1 MPTMATQP
9 SQQGGEE
16 ITYCARHPEVET
28 ALRCSRCETPICPR
42 CLVQTPVGAR
52 CKDCAAVRKNP
63 IYTVTPMQYARMIPV
78 ALLGGALVGVAWA
91 FIQPGQL
98 FLGFFS
104 LFVAAGVGW
113 LMAKGVEWGANYRRG
128 TIVQIFAIAGIFTA
142 FIVRSALIYD
152 GLTIDPYGLVALAVA
167 CFVAYQ
173 NLK

>member
-1 MPTMATQP
+1 MAMTSAHP
-9 SQQGGEE
+9 SGQGDEV
-16 ITYCARHPEVET
+16 ITYCARHPEIET
-28 ALRCSRCETPICPR
+28 ELRCSRCETLICPR
-42 CLVQTPVGAR
+42 CLIQTAVGAR

-63 IYTVTPMQYARMIPV
+63 IYTVTPAQYALMIPV
-78 ALLGGALVGVAWA
+78 SVLGGALVGVAWA

-113 LMAKGVEWGANYRRG
+113 LMAKAVERAASYRRG
-128 TIVQIFAIAGIFTA
+128 LVVQAFAIAGILTA
-142 FIVRSALIYD
+142 FLVRGALIYD
-152 GLTIDPYGLVALAVA
+152 GLVVDGYGLIALGVA